1 MRKVIGRV
9 KSFVIDEYPRRKT
22 LKPME
27 KENLGVKNPMK
38 WNISVIGGKE
48 FKRDFVSSGE
58 RKRKRW
64 RRLVEVI
71 QLRIAGPSDDVGCK
85 GLDRN

>member
-27 KENLGVKNPMK
+27 KENLGVKKPNEVK
-38 WNISVIGGKE
+38 HLSNW
-48 FKRDFVSSGE
+48 
-58 RKRKRW
+58 RKRIQKRF
-64 RRLVEVI
+64 R
-71 QLRIAGPSDDVGCK
+71 K
-85 GLDRN
+85 